1 VTVRWPM
8 VPLGEVASLVRRAV
22 SPEPEA
28 SYTEIGIRSFFNGTF
43 HRRTLT
49 GAEFSWQKLF
59 LIRSGDLIFS
69 NLMAWEGAVA
79 VAKAADEGCIGNHR
93 MLTCQVHPDRALPA
107 FVLAFL
113 KTEAGM
119 KQITAASPGSIARN
133 KTLSPSLM
141 SRIQIPLPSLDVQR
155 RIVERLDAVKA
166 RIAKRRSEAE
176 AVDEELAAL
185 LAAAFRRI
193 AEDAPRARM
202 ADVAP
207 LVRRSVLID
216 PEASYTEIGVR
227 SFFKGA
233 FHRRTVSGAEF
244 TWQKL
249 FRINKGDLIF
259 SNLMAWEK
267 GIALAGA
274 ADDGCVGNHRMLTCE
289 ADRSRLVPGF
299 LWFYFTT
306 DEGFAQVVAASPG
319 TIARNKTLSAEELPN
334 IKVPV
339 PLLDAQ
345 RWFDA
350 LQQKARAAREAQAAA
365 AAELDHLVPALLAE
379 AFGSG

>member
-1 VTVRWPM
+1 M
-8 VPLGEVASLVRRAV
+8 VPLGEVAELVRRTV
-22 SPEPEA
+22 SPEPDA

-79 VAKAADEGCIGNHR
+79 VAQVSDEGCVGNHR
-93 MLTCQVHPDRALPA
+93 MLTCEVDADRALPRY
-107 FVLAFL
+107 VLAFL

-119 KQITAASPGSIARN
+119 RQITAASPGSIARN

-141 SRIQIPLPSLDVQR
+141 SGILVPVPPLDVQR
-155 RIVERLDAVKA
+155 RVVERLEVAET
-166 RIAKRRSEAE
+166 RIAQRRSAAG
-176 AVDEELAAL
+176 AVVCELDAL

-193 AEDAPRARM
+193 TKDAPRARM
-202 ADVAP
+202 GDVAP
-207 LVRRSVLID
+207 LVRRSVMID

-249 FRINKGDLIF
+249 FRVNEGDLIF

-289 ADRSRLVPGF
+289 ADRDRLVPGF

-334 IKVPV
+334 ITVPV
-339 PLLDAQ
+339 PSLDAQ

>member
-1 VTVRWPM
+1 
-8 VPLGEVASLVRRAV
+8 
-22 SPEPEA
+22 
-28 SYTEIGIRSFFNGTF
+28 
-43 HRRTLT
+43 
-49 GAEFSWQKLF
+49 
-59 LIRSGDLIFS
+59 
-69 NLMAWEGAVA
+69 
-79 VAKAADEGCIGNHR
+79 
-93 MLTCQVHPDRALPA
+93 
-107 FVLAFL
+107 
-113 KTEAGM
+113 
-119 KQITAASPGSIARN
+119 
-133 KTLSPSLM
+133 M
-141 SRIQIPLPSLDVQR
+141 SRIQVPLPPLEDQR
-155 RIVERLDAVKA
+155 RIVARLDAVEA
-166 RIAKRRSEAE
+166 RIAQRHSEAD
-176 AVDEELAAL
+176 ASDKELARL
-185 LAAAFRRI
+185 LAAAFHRI
-193 AEDAPRARM
+193 AEDAPRALM
-202 ADVAP
+202 GDVAP
-207 LVRRSVLID
+207 LVRRSVMID

-233 FHRRTVSGAEF
+233 FHRRTVGGAEF

-249 FRINKGDLIF
+249 FRVNEGDLIF

-289 ADRSRLVPGF
+289 ADRGRLVPGF

-306 DEGFAQVVAASPG
+306 EEGFAQVVADSPG

-334 IKVPV
+334 ITVPV
-339 PLLDAQ
+339 PSLDAQ

>member
-1 VTVRWPM
+1 M
-8 VPLGEVASLVRRAV
+8 VPLGEVAELVRRTV
-22 SPEPEA
+22 SPEPDA

-59 LIRSGDLIFS
+59 LIRSGDLNFS

-79 VAKAADEGCIGNHR
+79 VAQVSDEGCVGNHR
-93 MLTCQVHPDRALPA
+93 MLTCEVDPDRALPRY
-107 FVLAFL
+107 VLAFL

-119 KQITAASPGSIARN
+119 RQITAASPGSIARN

-141 SRIQIPLPSLDVQR
+141 SGILVPTPPLDVQR
-155 RIVERLDAVKA
+155 RIVERLDAVEA
-166 RIAKRRSEAE
+166 RIAQRETE
-176 AVDEELAAL
+176 VDALDKELARL
-185 LAAAFRRI
+185 LAAAFHRI

-202 ADVAP
+202 GDVAP
-207 LVRRSVLID
+207 LVRRSVMID

-249 FRINKGDLIF
+249 FRVNDGDLIF

-267 GIALAGA
+267 GIALARA

-289 ADRSRLVPGF
+289 ADRDRLVPGF

-306 DEGFAQVVAASPG
+306 EEGFGQVVAASPG
-319 TIARNKTLSAEELPN
+319 TIARNKTLSVEELPN
-334 IKVPV
+334 ITVPV
-339 PLLDAQ
+339 PSLDAQ

-350 LQQKARAAREAQAAA
+350 LQQKARTARDAQASA

-379 AFGSG
+379 AFGGG

>member
-1 VTVRWPM
+1 M
-8 VPLGEVASLVRRAV
+8 VPLGEVAELVRRTV
-22 SPEPEA
+22 SPEPDA

-79 VAKAADEGCIGNHR
+79 VAQVSDEGCVGNHR
-93 MLTCQVHPDRALPA
+93 MLTCEIDPDRVLPRY
-107 FVLAFL
+107 VLAFL
-113 KTEAGM
+113 KTDAGM
-119 KQITAASPGSIARN
+119 RQITAASPGSIARN

-141 SRIQIPLPSLDVQR
+141 SGILVPIPPLDVQR
-155 RIVERLDAVKA
+155 RVVERLEVAET
-166 RIAKRRSEAE
+166 RIAQRRSTAG
-176 AVDEELAAL
+176 AIVCELDAL

-193 AEDAPRARM
+193 TEDAPHARM
-202 ADVAP
+202 GDVAP
-207 LVRRSVLID
+207 LVRRSVMID

-249 FRINKGDLIF
+249 FRINEGDLIF

-274 ADDGCVGNHRMLTCE
+274 ADEGCVGNHRMLTCE
-289 ADRSRLVPGF
+289 ADRDRLVPGF

-306 DEGFAQVVAASPG
+306 EEGFAQVVAASPG

-334 IKVPV
+334 VTVPV
-339 PLLDAQ
+339 PSRDAQ
-345 RWFDA
+345 QWFDA

>member
-1 VTVRWPM
+1 M

-59 LIRSGDLIFS
+59 LLRSGDLIFS

-79 VAKAADEGCIGNHR
+79 VAKAVDEGCVGNHR
-93 MLTCQVHPDRALPA
+93 MLTCEVHPDRALPT

-141 SRIQIPLPSLDVQR
+141 SRIQVPLPTLDVQR
-155 RIVERLDAVKA
+155 RIVARLDAVEA
-166 RIAKRRSEAE
+166 RIAQRHSEAD
-176 AVDEELAAL
+176 ASDKELARL
-185 LAAAFRRI
+185 LAAAFHRI
-193 AEDAPRARM
+193 AEDAPRALM
-202 ADVAP
+202 GDVAP
-207 LVRRSVLID
+207 LVRRSVMID

-233 FHRRTVSGAEF
+233 FHRRSVSGAEF

-249 FRINKGDLIF
+249 FRVNEGDLIF

-289 ADRSRLVPGF
+289 ADRDRLVPSF

-306 DEGFAQVVAASPG
+306 EEGFAQVVAASPG
-319 TIARNKTLSAEELPN
+319 TIARNKTLSVEELPN
-334 IKVPV
+334 ITVPV
-339 PLLDAQ
+339 PSLDAQ

-379 AFGSG
+379 AFAP

>member
-1 VTVRWPM
+1 M
-8 VPLGEVASLVRRAV
+8 VPLGEVLELVRRTV
-22 SPEPEA
+22 SPEPDA

-79 VAKAADEGCIGNHR
+79 VAQESDEGCVGNHR
-93 MLTCQVHPDRALPA
+93 MLTCEVDPDRALPMY
-107 FVLAFL
+107 VLAFL

-119 KQITAASPGSIARN
+119 RQITAASPGSIARN

-141 SRIQIPLPSLDVQR
+141 SGILVPNPPLEVQR
-155 RIVERLDAVKA
+155 QVVQRLEVAET
-166 RIAKRRSEAE
+166 RIAQRRNAAG
-176 AVDEELAAL
+176 AVVCELDAL
-185 LAAAFRRI
+185 LAAVFRRI
-193 AEDAPRARM
+193 TENAPRARM
-202 ADVAP
+202 GDVAP
-207 LVRRSVLID
+207 LVRRSVTID

-249 FRINKGDLIF
+249 FRINEGDLIF

-267 GIALAGA
+267 GIALASA

-289 ADRSRLVPGF
+289 VDCGRLMPGF

-334 IKVPV
+334 ITVPV
-339 PLLDAQ
+339 PSLDAQ
-345 RWFDA
+345 QWFDA
-350 LQQKARAAREAQAAA
+350 LQQRARAAREAQSLA
-365 AAELDHLVPALLAE
+365 AAELDHLLPALLAE
-379 AFGSG
+379 SFDRL

>member
-1 VTVRWPM
+1 M
-8 VPLGEVASLVRRAV
+8 VPLREVLTPAGEPHRVEPGRAYRIAGV
-22 SPEPEA
+22 FGFGRGVICRPPV
-28 SYTEIGIRSFFNGTF
+28 
-43 HRRTLT
+43 T
-49 GAEFSWQKLF
+49 GAEMAADRLYRV
-59 LIRSGDLIFS
+59 RSRQIVYSRLKSF
-69 NLMAWEGAVA
+69 EGAFAIVPDEA
-79 VAKAADEGCIGNHR
+79 DGFFVSNEFPSFDADEKRADYRYLGWYLRRPATWLALSGEGRGIGAR
-93 MLTCQVHPDRALPA
+93 RERLHPEE
-107 FVLAFL
+107 FLAHQL
-113 KTEAGM
+113 
-119 KQITAASPGSIARN
+119 
-133 KTLSPSLM
+133 
-141 SRIQIPLPSLDVQR
+141 PLPPLDEQR
-155 RIVERLDAVKA
+155 RIVERLDAVEA
-166 RIAKRRSEAE
+166 RIAQRQSE
-176 AVDEELAAL
+176 VDALDKELARL
-185 LAAAFRRI
+185 LAAAFHRI
-193 AEDAPRARM
+193 AQDAPRARM
-202 ADVAP
+202 GDVAP
-207 LVRRSVLID
+207 LVRRSVMID

-249 FRINKGDLIF
+249 FRVNDGDLIF

-289 ADRSRLVPGF
+289 ADRGRLVPGF

-306 DEGFAQVVAASPG
+306 EEGFAQVVAASPG

-334 IKVPV
+334 ITVPV
-339 PLLDAQ
+339 PSLDAQ

>member
-1 VTVRWPM
+1 M
-8 VPLGEVASLVRRAV
+8 VPLGELAELVRRAV
-22 SPEPEA
+22 EVDVDGLYPEL
-28 SYTEIGIRSFFNGTF
+28 GVRSFGRGTF
-43 HRRTLT
+43 HKPPLT
-49 GAEFSWQKLF
+49 GADAGSKRLF
-59 LIRSGDLIFS
+59 RIETGDLVFNIVF
-69 NLMAWEGAVA
+69 AWEGAVA
-79 VAKAADEGCIGNHR
+79 VAGREDNGRFGSHRFLTFVPDPNRAESGFIKAWFS
-93 MLTCQVHPDRALPA
+93 TPA
-107 FVLAFL
+107 GLEIL
-113 KTEAGM
+113 GR
-119 KQITAASPGSIARN
+119 ASPGGAGRN
-133 KTLSPSLM
+133 RTLGVEAAKRMPV
-141 SRIQIPLPSLDVQR
+141 PLPPLEVQR
-155 RIVERLDAVKA
+155 QIVARLDSVEV

-193 AEDAPRARM
+193 AENAPRARM

-207 LVRRSVLID
+207 LVRRSVMID

-249 FRINKGDLIF
+249 FRINEGDLIF

-339 PLLDAQ
+339 PSLDAQ

>member
-1 VTVRWPM
+1 M
-8 VPLGEVASLVRRAV
+8 VPLGEFAELVRRAV
-22 SPEPEA
+22 EIDVDRLYPEL
-28 SYTEIGIRSFFNGTF
+28 GVRSFGRGTF
-43 HRRTLT
+43 HKPPLT
-49 GAEFSWQKLF
+49 GADAGSKRLF
-59 LIRSGDLIFS
+59 RIETGDLVFNIVF
-69 NLMAWEGAVA
+69 AWEGAVA
-79 VAKAADEGCIGNHR
+79 VAGREDNGRFGSHRFLTFVPDPNRAESGFIKAWFS
-93 MLTCQVHPDRALPA
+93 TPA
-107 FVLAFL
+107 GLEIL
-113 KTEAGM
+113 GR
-119 KQITAASPGSIARN
+119 ASPGGAGRN
-133 KTLSPSLM
+133 RTLGVEAAKRMPV
-141 SRIQIPLPSLDVQR
+141 PLPPLEVQR
-155 RIVERLDAVKA
+155 QIVAQLDAVEG

-193 AEDAPRARM
+193 AENAPRARM

-207 LVRRSVLID
+207 LVRRSVMID

-249 FRINKGDLIF
+249 FRINEGDLIF

-339 PLLDAQ
+339 PSLDAQ

-350 LQQKARAAREAQAAA
+350 LQQKARSAREAQAAV